1 MSLRKLAFLCN
12 NMKSTNGVE
21 RVLSQR
27 LSLLA
32 ESGEYEVHLITYNQ
46 YGEPFS
52 FPISDKVH
60 YIDLATRY
68 LERCTYHGLY
78 QYVDR
83 YISKIIFRKSIV
95 KCLNNIKPD
104 VITCVDIHLADLVT
118 ILTMN
123 IPAVKVVECHCGLS
137 AYFGGLGKIQSG
149 YQKNK
154 SRKQKE
160 KIVEIVGRFDRIVV
174 MTETE
179 RKDWNLGDKVIC
191 IPNMVAVSPTRPNN
205 FNKVYHRVISV
216 GRYAYQKGYDMLVN
230 AWKNVQD
237 LHPDWSLHIYG
248 SHDGDM
254 GDYDQLEKIIADS
267 ELNSVYLHQTTND
280 VFAQYCESD
289 FYVMSSR
296 YESFGLVLIEAM
308 SCGLP
313 VVSFDC
319 NYGPR
324 SIVKDSETG
333 ILALQSDINEL
344 SKAICFMIENIEKR
358 QQMSSNAYM
367 ESKKYHPDN
376 IMPLWHAFYKSLEKD
391 HSIDA

>member
-1 MSLRKLAFLCN
+1 MKLAFLCN

-32 ESGEYEVHLITYNQ
+32 ESGRYEVYLITYNQ
-46 YGEPFS
+46 YSEPLS
-52 FPISDKVH
+52 FPISKKIH
-60 YIDLATRY
+60 YVDLGTRY
-68 LERCTYHGLY
+68 INHCSYHGLY

-83 YISKIIFRKSIV
+83 YISKLIYRKTIE
-95 KCLNNIKPD
+95 KCINRIMPD
-104 VITCVDIHLADLVT
+104 VVTCVDIHLADLVT

-137 AYFGGLGKIQSG
+137 AYFCGLGKMQSG

-160 KIVEIVGRFDRIVV
+160 KIVETIGRFDRIVV

-179 RKDWNLGDKVIC
+179 RKDWNLGDRVIC
-191 IPNMVAVSPTRPNN
+191 IPNMIVVSPSMPNISCKIN
-205 FNKVYHRVISV
+205 HRVISV

-230 AWKNVQD
+230 AWKIVQD
-237 LHPDWSLHIYG
+237 IHPDWSLHIYG

-254 GDYDQLEKIIADS
+254 GDYDKLVKIIADS
-267 ELNSVYLHQTTND
+267 EINSVFLHPATND
-280 VFAQYCESD
+280 VFAQYCKSD

-319 NYGPR
+319 KYGPL
-324 SIVKDSETG
+324 SIVKDGKTG
-333 ILALQSDINEL
+333 VLVPQNDVIKM
-344 SKAICFMIENIEKR
+344 SKAICSMIENIDNR
-358 QQMSSNAYM
+358 QQMSSAAYL
-367 ESKKYHPDN
+367 EAKKYHPDS
-376 IMPLWHAFYKSLEKD
+376 IMPLWHEFYKSLEKG
-391 HSIDA
+391 HSTDA